1 GRSLDATFPAKRPV
15 PAGARAVLSVR
26 DLVAPGVNGVSFDLH
41 AGEILGLAGL
51 VGAGR
56 TEVARAIYRANRVQS
71 GSVTVSAGDRNGVNV
86 TGSPRTAMRA
96 GVQMIPESRKDQ
108 GLLLGRSIRENVS
121 LSTLAQVSRFGLVQP
136 GPERRTVRDMLS
148 RVDARG
154 GGKGG
159 QAAPASALSGGNQQK
174 LLFARS
180 LLSDPTVLI
189 ADEPTRGV
197 DVGAKRAIYELL
209 TTLTADG
216 LGILLISSDVEE
228 ILGLAH
234 RVLVMR
240 GGRVVTEL
248 TGENATEAAI
258 LGAAFGAVER
268 PPKEVSE

>member
-1 GRSLDATFPAKRPV
+1 MVK
-15 PAGARAVLSVR
+15 
-26 DLVAPGVNGVSFDLH
+26 
-41 AGEILGLAGL
+41 
-51 VGAGR
+51 
-56 TEVARAIYRANRVQS
+56 
-71 GSVTVSAGDRNGVNV
+71 
-86 TGSPRTAMRA
+86 
-96 GVQMIPESRKDQ
+96 
-108 GLLLGRSIRENVS
+108 
-121 LSTLAQVSRFGLVQP
+121 P

-154 GGKGG
+154 GG
-159 QAAPASALSGGNQQK
+159 QSVPASSLSGGNQQK

-248 TGENATEAAI
+248 NGENATEAAI
-258 LGAAFGAVER
+258 LGAAFGANER
-268 PPKEVSE
+268 GA

>member
-1 GRSLDATFPAKRPV
+1 VG
-15 PAGARAVLSVR
+15 
-26 DLVAPGVNGVSFDLH
+26 
-41 AGEILGLAGL
+41 GEKGPRQI
-51 VGAGR
+51 
-56 TEVARAIYRANRVQS
+56 
-71 GSVTVSAGDRNGVNV
+71 DV

-96 GVQMIPESRKDQ
+96 GVLMIPESRKDQ
-108 GLLLGRSIRENVS
+108 GLLLGRPVRENVS
-121 LSTLAQVSRFGLVQP
+121 LSTLAQVSRLGMVQP
-136 GPERRTVRDMLS
+136 GPERRTVREMLS

-154 GGKGG
+154 GG
-159 QAAPASALSGGNQQK
+159 QSDPASALSGGNQQK

-258 LGAAFGAVER
+258 LGAAFGANER
-268 PPKEVSE
+268 GA

>member
-1 GRSLDATFPAKRPV
+1 
-15 PAGARAVLSVR
+15 
-26 DLVAPGVNGVSFDLH
+26 
-41 AGEILGLAGL
+41 
-51 VGAGR
+51 
-56 TEVARAIYRANRVQS
+56 
-71 GSVTVSAGDRNGVNV
+71 
-86 TGSPRTAMRA
+86 M
-96 GVQMIPESRKDQ
+96 
-108 GLLLGRSIRENVS
+108 
-121 LSTLAQVSRFGLVQP
+121 VQP
-136 GPERRTVRDMLS
+136 GPERRTVREMLS

-154 GGKGG
+154 GG
-159 QAAPASALSGGNQQK
+159 QSVPASSLSGGNQQK

-248 TGENATEAAI
+248 TGEDATEAAI
-258 LGAAFGAVER
+258 LGAAFGASTV
-268 PPKEVSE
+268 KEVRELTQPQAATPAPEKPEQPGEPRAARRLALPGGFGLPQPGSSARPARAGSSTRSSSCSWCSRSGRARSSPTGPTCSRSSTSRPRT

>member
-1 GRSLDATFPAKRPV
+1 
-15 PAGARAVLSVR
+15 
-26 DLVAPGVNGVSFDLH
+26 
-41 AGEILGLAGL
+41 
-51 VGAGR
+51 
-56 TEVARAIYRANRVQS
+56 
-71 GSVTVSAGDRNGVNV
+71 
-86 TGSPRTAMRA
+86 
-96 GVQMIPESRKDQ
+96 MIPESRKDQ
-108 GLLLGRSIRENVS
+108 GLLLGRPVRENVS
-121 LSTLAQVSRFGLVQP
+121 LSTLAQVSRLGMVQR

-154 GGKGG
+154 GG
-159 QAAPASALSGGNQQK
+159 QAVPASSLSGGNQQK

-258 LGAAFGAVER
+258 LGAAFGAFDSER
-268 PPKEVSE
+268 GA